1 MKKFIEDEIN
11 EEEPNDTRYSLDFN
25 KKEKDNNSII
35 LPSQSSVKE
44 NRPLS
49 AKPLLFRRFI
59 PKLKPVK
66 SHLKPSYMNLG
77 GSSENFNAKKYK
89 ENLIKNK
96 VNINIVAEEDY
107 EKTANSGDERY
118 SYNNLNSNKI
128 VPFSS
133 SDDNDA
139 IESDTINININNS
152 NNIINKINDD
162 TNIKLKKA
170 KNKRSNNISHIR
182 KIVIRM
188 KEKNPNKK
196 YSDDTDII
204 VNTPYDD
211 YIKQNYC
218 FNWEEPYLD
227 YDFDFVKKKK
237 SKSIYVGN
245 NKNHNRPPILGFLQM
260 NENSA
265 NTTLSSAF
273 SEI

>member
-1 MKKFIEDEIN
+1 MKKIIENEIN
-11 EEEPNDTRYSLDFN
+11 EEEPNDTRYSLDFH
-25 KKEKDNNSII
+25 KKEKDNNNII
-35 LPSQSSVKE
+35 LPSQSSFKE

-49 AKPLLFRRFI
+49 AKPLLSRRFI

-77 GSSENFNAKKYK
+77 GSSENFNSKKYK
-89 ENLIKNK
+89 ENLTKNK
-96 VNINIVAEEDY
+96 ININIVAEEDY

-133 SDDNDA
+133 SDDNDV
-139 IESDTINININNS
+139 IESDTININNS
-152 NNIINKINDD
+152 SNVINKINDD
-162 TNIKLKKA
+162 TNIKLKRA
-170 KNKRSNNISHIR
+170 KNKKSNNINHIR
-182 KIVIRM
+182 KMVI
-188 KEKNPNKK
+188 KINDKIPNKK

-204 VNTPYDD
+204 SNTPYKD
-211 YIKQNYC
+211 YIKENYC
-218 FNWEEPYLD
+218 FNWEEPCLD
-227 YDFDFVKKKK
+227 YDFVQKKK

-245 NKNHNRPPILGFLQM
+245 NKNQNRPPILGFLQM

>member
-1 MKKFIEDEIN
+1 MKKIIENEIN
-11 EEEPNDTRYSLDFN
+11 EEEPNDTRYSLDFH
-25 KKEKDNNSII
+25 KKEKDNNNII
-35 LPSQSSVKE
+35 LPSQSSFKE

-49 AKPLLFRRFI
+49 AKPLLSRRFI

-77 GSSENFNAKKYK
+77 GSSENFNSKKYK
-89 ENLIKNK
+89 ENLNK
-96 VNINIVAEEDY
+96 ININIVAEEDY

-133 SDDNDA
+133 SDDNDV
-139 IESDTINININNS
+139 IES
-152 NNIINKINDD
+152 DD
-162 TNIKLKKA
+162 TNIKLKRA
-170 KNKRSNNISHIR
+170 KNKKSNNINHIR
-182 KIVIRM
+182 KMVI
-188 KEKNPNKK
+188 KIKDKIPNKK

-204 VNTPYDD
+204 SNTPYKD
-211 YIKQNYC
+211 YIKENYC
-218 FNWEEPYLD
+218 FNWEEPCLD
-227 YDFDFVKKKK
+227 YDFVQKKK

-245 NKNHNRPPILGFLQM
+245 NKNQNRPPILGFLQM